1 MVGRQLTREQ
11 RVFIVENYILT
22 RSIQNVHEAFRNT
35 FIGRY
40 VPKKSTIL
48 NNVRKYHEHGT
59 SSNLNQG
66 RSGRRRTARSAENI
80 ELVRDLLENNPRVSV
95 RRNGSNISN
104 TSFHRIIKHDL
115 NYYPYVLITRQE
127 LKENDFGRRETFS
140 RWLIDRFQENDFI
153 NQIVIG
159 DEATFQMNGSVN
171 THNLREYAPRGQPP
185 PNFNYDVL

>member
-1 MVGRQLTREQ
+1 MVGRQFTREQ

-22 RSIQNVHEAFRNT
+22 RSIQNVQEAFRNA
-35 FIGRY
+35 FIGRN
-40 VPKKSTIL
+40 VPTKSTIL

-104 TSFHRIIKHDL
+104 ASFHRIIKHDL
-115 NYYPYVLITRQE
+115 NYHPYVLITRQE

-140 RWLIDRFQENDFI
+140 RWLIDRFQENNFI
-153 NQIVIG
+153 NKIVIG
-159 DEATFQMNGSVN
+159 DEATFQMNGSEN
-171 THNLREYAPRGQPP
+171 EPRNDHP
-185 PNFNYDVL
+185 LC